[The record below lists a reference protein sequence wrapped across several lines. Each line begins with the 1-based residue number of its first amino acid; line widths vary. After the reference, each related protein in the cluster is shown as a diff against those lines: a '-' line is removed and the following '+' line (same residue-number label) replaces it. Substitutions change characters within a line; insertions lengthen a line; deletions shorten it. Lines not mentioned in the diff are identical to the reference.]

1 MHIISLSFSK
11 QAICKSDLLEDNKKK
26 KILVRKILIR
36 EIIHERS
43 KRRKRKRTIKNKQI
57 TIL

>member
-26 KILVRKILIR
+26 NLVRKILIR